1 MKTTSFESL
10 VKTAD
15 LRLYGTFRRRT
26 LFFKVLSAVLA
37 LQMFFV
43 GAVPFSAVAGGNLP
57 EMSGGYKTG
66 MNVDGNTLTIT
77 GAAGSSFNW
86 DRGFNIGADYTVQFQ
101 GIGTAVNKDTSGSR
115 SDIFGAL
122 KSDGAVYILN
132 PNGILFG
139 SSARVDVHG
148 LVAAA
153 AGSVSGGPDNMT
165 FSKLGSGSVVNQG
178 RISAGEFAY
187 LVGKSVENRG
197 SISAGT
203 VALAAFGGKGADSL
217 TIASSPNGAK
227 ITFHIPGETDEADGD
242 DAEDGET
249 NGESANGESN
259 ANGEANANGES
270 NGNGESGNGGESNGN
285 GESGN
290 GGESNGNGESGND
303 GDAGA
308 NSDVG
313 GNVISAG
320 VITGAANEQAGD
332 ATQGNSGDAT
342 GGKTHGSLRGNPDP
356 IPDPVE
362 GTVNIAIAGADIE
375 IDTSID
381 DAAVK
386 NVNIEGNSVKIGKD
400 GGAVTVKAND
410 GSVKIDA
417 ADFIN
422 VLKDATITAQKGDT
436 ADAANVTMTTT
447 GGDITMGGTITADDG
462 ITLDAGGGAIGIA
475 GNVTAATLTL
485 KSATGIT
492 AGTTQAATISSDGKT
507 LTVQGEN
514 TAIIADH
521 IDGHVQQQGGSI
533 KAKTGTLVFDSTVEQ
548 SGGQIGGGTIGDGG
562 IFVQDNVEITGALT
576 QTAGQIDAK
585 TLTLAADGN
594 TVAGRIN
601 ADAIA
606 GGKSIEVTG
615 DVNADSITADL
626 MVKDGG
632 AVDTKNG
639 TGTLAITG
647 ELKQYGGAIA
657 TEAGENLTVSGLV
670 NHRGGTIGNETGEI
684 TLMTQFDQY
693 VEVGKNAAIVADK
706 LYLKEGGTID
716 NQGESHVTVSTL
728 LDASGKTL
736 TVRGGEIRVD
746 EGEIKAATLN
756 VSISATS
763 ESKVVAKNITVS
775 DKIDQSIGSIE
786 VAETITGNVEQKAI
800 SYGTSLSAQTID
812 GALTQAEGNQ
822 GVVTVGAVT
831 GATVQNDGK
840 ILKANGAEKLDFG
853 STVTQNGGQIGA
865 TDNISIAGALTQAAG
880 ATINATTLTFGA
892 DGNEVAGQVNA
903 GAIAGGKTVEV
914 QDGGDVNVDSIV
926 ASTLTV
932 KDGGAVDTKDGT
944 GTLAITGDLVQ
955 DGGDIATTA
964 GENVTVSGA
973 TAQNGGTL
981 GNATGTV
988 GLDGALTQAAGA
1000 TINAT
1005 TLTFGADGNEVAGQ
1019 VNAGAIAGGKTVEVQ
1034 DGGDVNV
1041 DSIVASTLTVKDGG
1055 AVDTKDG
1062 TGTLAITGDLVQ
1074 DGGDI
1079 ATTAGENVTVSG
1091 ATAQNGGTLGNA
1103 TGTVGLDGALTQ
1115 NGDNA
1120 KLYASTLTLKGG
1132 ATQTK
1137 GVVEAATL
1145 DMQNAD
1151 ADVTLAQSGNKFGT
1165 IGGKAKDAT
1174 INDSADG
1181 LAIDDLEGAN
1191 LTLTAAGDV
1200 TQVAGKTVKATGLA
1214 DITSTAGNILITAA
1228 NNELTSFKGT
1238 AEGAGKA
1245 VKVVNAKALEVQGI
1259 TAGTTAS
1266 RGDILVKATG
1276 NSGTINITTA
1286 PVSGNNVTLSA
1297 SKGITEGYAVNAAAD
1312 KYVVSEGGDIAENV
1326 AGTVGGNAALVAK
1339 QGSISGDQTIAAGGI
1354 VYLEV
1359 KDGGTLGATASGA
1372 QGNRLVQGD
1381 SQILASG
1388 GQVKVESDKVTFTD
1402 APVVAANVSG
1412 KKVVVAN
1419 AANNTSVEVG
1429 TLTGGTDQKIAVT
1442 EVLADPAGGANG
1454 DGSKEVVLAAAGTG
1468 LANAEGIK
1476 SASLEIDTGTGA
1488 ITQTK
1493 KIETGETT
1501 LTAGAIT
1508 LGNDGNKFGA
1518 ITIANGEG
1526 AVTIRE
1532 ADDIVMASA
1541 THTGRLTLDAGVNSI
1556 SQTGAIVLNTRLDN
1570 VGAADLTGGAIT
1582 LENSGNKLGGVIV
1595 RDGQGNV
1602 SLNGGNG
1609 LAVTSIARTDGNVT
1623 LAGGEILAWPV
1634 AGESVPASISIGD
1647 GTLTLKADTRWD
1659 GTIRAGAIDAAGKT
1673 LTVRKSNDAN
1683 TADIDIGGTITAAT
1697 LDVDAGTVGAQN
1709 IVATTKVD
1717 QDGGQITVDETIT
1730 GNVEQKGASDAVTLS
1745 AKKIDGTLTQEAGNA
1760 GVVTVGEVTGATEQ
1774 NGGQILRHA
1783 SADGETLKFGSTV
1796 TQHGGAIATSSDK
1809 VEITGKMTQDDATA
1823 VINASELTLKG
1834 GAEQTGAKGKVLA
1847 TTLTLDNAD
1856 EAVSLTSADNDFGTA
1871 QGVAAAAALVDANAI
1886 QLGEVTATGTLD
1898 VEAKGGAIT
1907 QTAADKVVAGGAAT
1921 LKATTD
1927 ITLANAANDFQ
1938 GAVNADGVNVDLKD
1952 ANAIQLGEVATT
1964 GTLDVEAKGG
1974 AITQTAADKVVAG
1987 GAATLKATTDITL
2000 ANAAN
2005 DFQGAVNADGVNV
2018 DLKDANAIQLG
2029 EVATTGTLDVEAKG
2043 GAITQTAADKVVAGG
2058 AATLKATTDITLA
2071 NAANDFTGDV
2081 TASGASVTLKDK
2093 NEINLGNVLANGDAS
2108 TGNVLVETVEG
2119 TITVLEGKT
2128 VKSENAN
2135 VTLTASTDDNASAGD
2150 IAVAGLVDAAKT
2162 ATLTASKGSI
2172 SDDTAEIGHAD
2183 DVAVDPFAKNLDG
2196 TAATHKT
2203 HVKGAS
2209 VELAANVDIGGGKT
2223 DTAGGTPLDIE
2234 ADTVKATA
2242 TDGSVYLFEKNNV
2255 TVSEISAGENA
2266 KIETAAGSITV
2277 AGNGI
2282 TATEGDVLVA
2292 ANGGAIEQ
2300 NAAITTV
2307 AGYISVI
2314 ATGKIDQKANI
2325 TSGVTVDVES
2335 TGADIAINSAATTK
2349 ADGNIRYKAATEVA
2363 NAGTIQAESG
2373 NAVVLNAPTLSSSGT
2388 IDADSL
2394 ALRADQIGE
2403 SGTPFKT
2410 EVANLAAE
2418 AKTGV
2423 WIENKGDVT
2432 ITSVDA
2438 ANATVYRISL
2448 DSTSKEI
2455 GDDASET
2462 VTGLSTT
2469 ENGPV
2474 VLETKD
2480 SGDLVVDEAVTAVGA
2495 KGNVNL
2501 TADGDIDLNAAVTAA
2516 QNATVNAKA
2525 AVNQNA
2531 GGNITATAG
2540 DAYVEAQ
2547 GGDVTMA
2554 DGTTTEAT
2562 AGNARVAAS
2571 GNVKL
2576 SSVKAGNGASVKAG
2590 GDIEDITTAEAANV
2604 TAQKAR
2610 LEAGTA
2616 IGGANAAD
2624 IETSVGNLELKAGT
2638 DAFVHNDKAVTI
2650 GGVDGVTVK
2659 KVKTSDASTGDVADG
2674 DLTGATATAGNLSVL
2689 ADGKMTVNEA
2699 VSATAEGKNAVLETS
2714 AGDIELNAAV
2724 TAGQNATVNAKAA
2737 VNQNDGGDITATAG
2751 DAYVEAQGG
2760 DVTMADG
2767 TTTEA
2772 TAGNARVA
2780 ASGNVKL
2787 SSVKAGN
2794 GASVKAGGDIEDI
2807 TTAEAANVTAQKAR
2821 LEAGTAIGGANAAD
2835 IETSVGNLE
2844 LKAGTDAFVHNDK
2857 AVTIGGVDGVTV
2869 KKVKTSDASTGDVA
2883 DGDLTGAKAASADT
2897 GDIRIEAD
2905 GNLTVSEAVATTARP
2920 TGDSTGNI
2928 RLESTGGAIAVNAAV
2943 SGNNVTLASNG
2954 KTEVSAGNKVDAA
2967 KDLYVKAG
2975 EDIVL
2980 NATGNDKAEARETM
2994 ALVSDNGAIDAKAL
3008 KTSVLYTQSKN
3019 GTTLQGAEVTKEA
3032 KSNSDGD
3039 IDAEFVGDATVAYNA
3054 VGHVKAS
3061 ATGKLTV
3068 DSAEGTDGS
3077 IKVTEVVKIDEVTDA
3092 NNGVQEV
3099 DLVAADGGA
3108 DSVEGVTAGTY
3119 AALKGT
3125 EVTVNKAVAANGGN
3139 AVLEST
3145 SGAVNLNDSVT
3156 ASQNVTVN
3164 AKTAVNQN
3172 DGGDITATA
3181 GDVYVEAQGGD
3192 VAMADGTKTEATAGN
3207 VRVAA
3212 SGNVKLS
3219 SVKAENGNVSVV
3231 ATAGDIKDITAA
3243 EAANITAKN
3252 LRLEAGKAI
3261 GGANAENIDTSV
3273 DNVEL
3278 VASDGDAFVHN
3289 AKGVIIGNVGAVTV
3303 QKTTFAEP
3311 TTMAG
3316 VTDNN
3321 LEGAKATTGNLSVL
3335 ADGKM
3340 TVAETAKAEAAGKNA
3355 VLETTAGDIQIDAAV
3370 TAGQNATVNA
3380 KAGVVQNANITA
3392 TAGDAYVEAQG
3403 GDVTMKDGTT
3413 TEATAGNARV
3423 AASGNVKL
3431 SSVKAENGNVSV
3443 KAGAA
3448 IIDNT
3453 AAETA
3458 NVTAQKARLEAGTA
3472 IGGANDADIETSVG
3486 NVEIKA
3492 GTDAFVHNDKAVT
3505 VGGVNGVTVNK
3516 VAAADG
3522 SAAPAEADADLT
3534 GAEATTGNLS
3544 VLADG
3549 KMTVSEAVK
3558 AGANAALQTTADAI
3572 ELNDAVTAGQNATV
3586 IAKTKVDQN
3595 ANITATA
3602 GDAYVEAQGG
3612 DVTMKDGTL
3621 TKAGNNARVA
3631 ASGNVKLSAVNA
3643 GQTASVKAGGSIT
3656 DNTLSEAANVTAKK
3670 LRLEAGKAIG
3680 GANDA
3685 DIETSVGN
3693 VEIKAGTDAFVHN
3706 TKAVTIGGVDGVTVR
3721 KVKTEDA
3728 DTTDVTDGDLTG
3740 AKATAGN
3747 LSVLADGKM
3756 TVNEAVSAAADGK
3769 NAVLETTAQGIELN
3783 DTVTAGKD
3791 VTVLAKAGV
3800 TQNVAGGKKGNV
3812 IAKAGDAYVQ
3822 AQGGSVTMA
3831 DGTTTK
3837 AGHNARVE
3845 ASENVKLSAVK
3856 AESGSVSVKAGGS
3869 ITDNTA
3875 SEDPNVTAKNLRL
3888 EAGKAIGGK
3897 GEGDI
3902 ETSVD
3907 KIELEAKNN
3916 AYVHNAKALEIGN
3929 VGKVTVKTVTAAD
3942 AKSTNVTDA
3951 DLTGATS
3958 TDGDVRIVANGNL
3971 TGSEAVN
3978 AKDIRLESE
3987 NGTVTLNDTVTAGK
4001 NLTIASKGKTTA
4013 NAAIEATKGD
4023 LYVKAGG
4030 DIDIN
4035 NGANADKGTMALVS
4049 SGGKIEAD
4057 SVTAKTVYTKAKN
4070 SIKPGKMKAESAVIM
4085 TDEDFETTLDDNTK
4099 LAVSAGGNVDI
4110 HANGYTLDIGGSAS
4124 GNAPLTVTEVLAT
4137 GGTDNPA
4144 LEGTGKGSGAVDGI
4158 AARGGSATIDH
4169 AENVRG
4175 TSITAKDDVTVD
4187 TSKNYEVQN
4196 TRADKTVK
4204 LTVGGNANVSSISGG
4219 TVDADVKGGMEAG
4232 SVSAGGDANLIVG
4245 GDAKID
4251 DLKAGNLTADIGG
4264 SLESTKIDVSREAK
4278 LENVGGD
4285 VIVKDTFSAETLT
4298 ATMIGGDVEAGAVTV
4313 KKDANL
4319 EDVRGSVTVGDLEA
4333 GSLTANIGKD
4343 LTSEKTFNVSGDAN
4357 LEHVGGNATFN
4368 ELTAG
4373 TLTADIGGDVIA
4385 ETATVNGDTAITAGG
4400 KAEFG
4405 SFTGKKVSVMASHG
4419 IKTTGAGI
4427 KSDNLTLKGGDIDV
4441 TLDSKTISEIS
4452 GGNVTIVENAHDHN
4466 VVVGTITASG
4476 NLNLTA
4482 QQIGIGN
4489 NGTTGFVSAYGK
4501 DDSRVNLSSVGDMS
4515 LDVAG
4520 FVGEAS
4526 NPLKVNVGGEL
4537 KVWSGG
4543 LHGSDKERED
4553 ELLDVE
4559 TPLYYLYLLLTGEQD
4574 AINWM
4579 GYQNKDQSIPGLVI
4593 YRNQVLDGPP
4603 ELWLRINRALAF
4615 TVETPELKS
4624 RQGVFGSPLFIHTD
4638 MDVSE
4643 AASIGSVDNISI
4655 ANTSMETLAD
4665 KNVRNKFFFT
4675 DKNAL
4680 DYLESNAS
4688 NPSRQDKLYTKEFNS
4703 DK

>member
-892 DGNEVAGQVNA
+892 DGNAVAGQVNA
-903 GAIAGGKTVEV
+903 
-914 QDGGDVNVDSIV
+914 D
-926 ASTLTV
+926 
-932 KDGGAVDTKDGT
+932 
-944 GTLAITGDLVQ
+944 
-955 DGGDIATTA
+955 
-964 GENVTVSGA
+964 
-973 TAQNGGTL
+973 
-981 GNATGTV
+981 
-988 GLDGALTQAAGA
+988 
-1000 TINAT
+1000 
-1005 TLTFGADGNEVAGQ
+1005 
-1019 VNAGAIAGGKTVEVQ
+1019 AIAGGKTVEVQ

-2005 DFQGAVNADGVNV
+2005 DF
-2018 DLKDANAIQLG
+2018 
-2029 EVATTGTLDVEAKG
+2029 
-2043 GAITQTAADKVVAGG
+2043 
-2058 AATLKATTDITLA
+2058 
-2071 NAANDFTGDV
+2071 TGDV

-2767 TTTEA
+2767 TKTEA

-2794 GASVKAGGDIEDI
+2794 GASVKAG
-2807 TTAEAANVTAQKAR
+2807 TAIIDNPAAAAANVTAQTAR
-2821 LEAGTAIGGANAAD
+2821 LEAGTAIGGAAAD
-2835 IETSVGNLE
+2835 DIDTSVDNVE
-2844 LKAGTDAFVHNDK
+2844 LVANAGDAFLQNDK